1 MTDGILYSSNGTTL
15 ITVGA
20 NQVNQ
25 SVTGTL
31 TANVI
36 SANGSTGT
44 SGQFLTSNGGGLY
57 WSTSSGGGTTLV
69 KQSFTGDGTTTTFTV
84 TGGYTSNNLQVFVG
98 GALMRNGTDA
108 NVSSGSS
115 VVFAAAPANNQLI
128 DVWGASALYANT
140 ISSTVSQQFT
150 ANGTANTF
158 TITNGYVPSAVSVYL
173 NGVKQIPGT
182 DVIITS
188 GNTVNFTATPANNFI
203 VDVFGYQTTVLGN
216 LVMGNTT
223 ITTANVTTD
232 NLYTTGNIGIGVTAP
247 NYRIHARANNTTVTN
262 WITSDNQ
269 TATGAYGA
277 GFLSIAANGTN
288 YSYMS
293 QGADGNQYI
302 INALSTG
309 SIIMQAGGAERMR
322 IDSSGN
328 VGIGTSTPA
337 AKLDV
342 AATQSTIYARS
353 TGAYNSTL
361 GFYSS
366 TSTLEAVI
374 TSIAGGGSLLFG
386 TGSSGTERM
395 RIDSSGNMMVGVTST
410 SGKFTV
416 VQNAVA
422 IGGYFQSTT
431 ATVGYHGVYA
441 EANNSYGVYGKT
453 YNASYGG
460 VLGYNSN
467 NTAYGILGYS
477 TYGFYSASSINVAG
491 TIYTSDARLK
501 ENVKPILNSLDI
513 LSALNPV
520 SFDWKEKSSR
530 GPSSDFGLIAQEV
543 EQVIPECVFE
553 TTTPGRT
560 PEMTHEVSLEEELGT
575 YKGVDYSRFI
585 PFLIA
590 AVKELSAKNTALEAR
605 LSALENVG
613 Q

>member
-1 MTDGILYSSNGTTL
+1 
-15 ITVGA
+15 
-20 NQVNQ
+20 
-25 SVTGTL
+25 
-31 TANVI
+31 
-36 SANGSTGT
+36 
-44 SGQFLTSNGGGLY
+44 
-57 WSTSSGGGTTLV
+57 
-69 KQSFTGDGTTTTFTV
+69 
-84 TGGYTSNNLQVFVG
+84 
-98 GALMRNGTDA
+98 
-108 NVSSGSS
+108 
-115 VVFAAAPANNQLI
+115 
-128 DVWGASALYANT
+128 
-140 ISSTVSQQFT
+140 
-150 ANGTANTF
+150 
-158 TITNGYVPSAVSVYL
+158 
-173 NGVKQIPGT
+173 
-182 DVIITS
+182 
-188 GNTVNFTATPANNFI
+188 
-203 VDVFGYQTTVLGN
+203 
-216 LVMGNTT
+216 MGNTT

-247 NYRIHARANNTTVTN
+247 SYRIHARANNTTVTN

-277 GFLSIAANGTN
+277 GFLAIAANGTN

-309 SIIMQAGGAERMR
+309 SIIMQTGGAERMR

-328 VGIGTSTPA
+328 MGIGTSTFNGVKTVVQGAQTGGAPQTSGTTQTYGLLRLKGTTFTSVLDFGTNGGNYNWIQATDSANLATNYDLAIQPNGGNVGIGTSAPST
-337 AKLDV
+337 KFTV
-342 AATQSTIYARS
+342 SGTQTIRGVGTDNGIYTCLYMDENTAP
-353 TGAYNSTL
+353 Y
-361 GFYSS
+361 
-366 TSTLEAVI
+366 TSTFAGYTLSLNTGGNNAR
-374 TSIAGGGSLLFG
+374 TSRLY
-386 TGSSGTERM
+386 
-395 RIDSSGNMMVGVTST
+395 IDQNGNVMVGVTT
-410 SGKFTV
+410 ASGKFTV
-416 VQNAVA
+416 IQNAAA

-431 ATVGYHGVYA
+431 ATAGYHGVYA

-467 NTAYGILGYS
+467 NTAFGILGYS

-590 AVKELSAKNTALEAR
+590 AVKELSDKNTALEAR

>member
-1 MTDGILYSSNGTTL
+1 MAVGQNTIQLKRSTISGRTPNTTSSANTQYINAGELALNMTDGILYSSTGSAL

-25 SVTGTL
+25 TVTGTL
-31 TANVI
+31 TANAI
-36 SANGSTGT
+36 FANGSVGT
-44 SGQFLTSNGGGLY
+44 SGQYLTSNGGGLY
-57 WSTSSGGGTTLV
+57 WSTSSGGGGTTLV
-69 KQSFTGDGTTTTFTV
+69 KQSFTGDGTTNTFTV

-108 NVSSGSS
+108 NVSSGST
-115 VVFAAAPANNQLI
+115 VTFPVAPANGQLI
-128 DVWGASALYANT
+128 DVWGVSALYANS

-150 ANGTANTF
+150 ANGTANSF
-158 TITNGYVPSAVSVYL
+158 TITNGYVPGAVSVYL

-188 GNTVNFTATPANNFI
+188 GNTVNFTATPANNYI

-247 NYRIHARANNTTVTN
+247 SYRIHARANNTTATN

-328 VGIGTSTPA
+328 
-337 AKLDV
+337 
-342 AATQSTIYARS
+342 
-353 TGAYNSTL
+353 
-361 GFYSS
+361 
-366 TSTLEAVI
+366 
-374 TSIAGGGSLLFG
+374 
-386 TGSSGTERM
+386 
-395 RIDSSGNMMVGVTST
+395 MMVGVTT
-410 SGKFTV
+410 ASGKFTV

-431 ATVGYHGVYA
+431 ATAGYHGVYA
-441 EANNSYGVYGKT
+441 EANSSYGVYGKT

-467 NTAYGILGYS
+467 NTAFGILGYL

-491 TIYTSDARLK
+491 TVYTSDARLK

-590 AVKELSAKNTALEAR
+590 AVKELSDKNTALEAR

>member
-1 MTDGILYSSNGTTL
+1 
-15 ITVGA
+15 V
-20 NQVNQ
+20 
-25 SVTGTL
+25 
-31 TANVI
+31 
-36 SANGSTGT
+36 
-44 SGQFLTSNGGGLY
+44 
-57 WSTSSGGGTTLV
+57 
-69 KQSFTGDGTTTTFTV
+69 
-84 TGGYTSNNLQVFVG
+84 
-98 GALMRNGTDA
+98 
-108 NVSSGSS
+108 
-115 VVFAAAPANNQLI
+115 
-128 DVWGASALYANT
+128 
-140 ISSTVSQQFT
+140 
-150 ANGTANTF
+150 
-158 TITNGYVPSAVSVYL
+158 
-173 NGVKQIPGT
+173 
-182 DVIITS
+182 
-188 GNTVNFTATPANNFI
+188 TPANNYI

-247 NYRIHARANNTTVTN
+247 SYRIHARANNTTATN

-277 GFLSIAANGTN
+277 GFLAISANGTN

-302 INALSTG
+302 INGLSTG
-309 SIIMQAGGAERMR
+309 GIIMQAGGAERMR

-328 VGIGTSTPA
+328 MGIGTSSPGNR
-337 AKLDV
+337 LHISG
-342 AATQSTIYARS
+342 ATNSVSGVSIQS
-353 TGAYNSTL
+353 TGASGRKYTIYSASTGGL
-361 GFYSS
+361 YFAND
-366 TSTLEAVI
+366 T
-374 TSIAGGGSLLFG
+374 GGGDQMVL
-386 TGSSGTERM
+386 
-395 RIDSSGNMMVGVTST
+395 DASGNMMVGVTT
-410 SGKFTV
+410 ASGKFTV
-416 VQNAVA
+416 VQSAVA

-431 ATVGYHGVYA
+431 ATAGYHGVYA
-441 EANNSYGVYGKT
+441 EANSSYGVYGKT
-453 YNASYGG
+453 YSASYGG

-467 NTAYGILGYS
+467 NTAFGILGYS

-501 ENVKPILNSLDI
+501 ENIKPILNSLDI

-590 AVKELSAKNTALEAR
+590 AVKELSDKNTALEAR